1 MFCFQFNPHF
11 LLRKSS
17 WVWGLGL
24 FLGFVGNVLLSPGE
38 TYPILRIQGIVD
50 NSQLLLWDSGIT
62 SWHRKVEEESPP
74 PAQNPFVGK
83 GILGQVWGF
92 LGAAG
97 IPRSLLEKT
106 DEGFRKRCG
115 CLQKDLQVIGIS

>member
-1 MFCFQFNPHF
+1 MFCFQFNPRF

-38 TYPILRIQGIVD
+38 TYPTLRIQGIVD

-83 GILGQVWGF
+83 GILGQVWDF
-92 LGAAG
+92 LGSCWDSKEPSG
-97 IPRSLLEKT
+97 
-106 DEGFRKRCG
+106 
-115 CLQKDLQVIGIS
+115 KDG